1 MADFF
6 SRLLADPRKA
16 IDAASITRVDE
27 LGNGYDD
34 WNNLIAPKFEQPQQ
48 TWGETALGVA
58 TAPARLATAL
68 AGSVSPY
75 GQEGWQVPPVAQ
87 EGWNA
92 LTAVGDAYTQG
103 MSEDEMRNRAL
114 GMAGF
119 MMAGGGP
126 AAALEKSLAPRPVS
140 VRGYHGT
147 RSDFDKFN
155 GPSVFASEN
164 PDAAS
169 EWAMVANRE
178 GDGPNVLPLDI
189 TASNPYYAKSLF
201 PDQAERDRIVRADPD
216 VVFYPPSTQHGTTFD
231 THSGRVFEARKPGTV
246 RSATT
251 GETLFA
257 NASKES
263 SIPAIASALDM
274 SPEARL
280 ARAKEMGFDTDTTWY
295 HGTDRDFPAF
305 DASKIGENTG
315 DYATGFHFTSDP
327 DIAARAA
334 RVGRGSDEGSAVM
347 PAYVRS
353 RNPYIADYPDEN
365 PVIAH
370 DLDRNHLYIQARR
383 GGHDGILVRGAD
395 GEEHL
400 VAFDPK
406 NIRSVNAAFD
416 PAKSDSANLLAVNAD
431 SKPALLASALGQE
444 QIDPERIKAA
454 IRNRMR
460 GDK

>member
-48 TWGETALGVA
+48 SWGETALGVA

-75 GQEGWQVPPVAQ
+75 GPDGWQVPPVAQ

-114 GMAGF
+114 GMASVMF
-119 MMAGGGP
+119 AGGGP
-126 AAALEKSLAPRPVS
+126 AMALEKSLAPRPVS

-147 RSDFDKFN
+147 RSEFDKFN

-178 GDGPNVLPLDI
+178 GGGPNVLPLDI

-251 GETLFA
+251 GETLFS
-257 NASKES
+257 NASKEGA
-263 SIPAIASALDM
+263 IPAIASALEQKGAR
-274 SPEARL
+274 PEPSANAL
-280 ARAKEMGFDTDTTWY
+280 SSELSGTGFYPLSGGAET
-295 HGTDRDFPAF
+295 GTYLAF
-305 DASKIGENTG
+305 DDLPGNAPSPKQQQVR
-315 DYATGFHFTSDP
+315 TSLF
-327 DIAARAA
+327 
-334 RVGRGSDEGSAVM
+334 S
-347 PAYVRS
+347 
-353 RNPYIADYPDEN
+353 N
-365 PVIAH
+365 
-370 DLDRNHLYIQARR
+370 
-383 GGHDGILVRGAD
+383 
-395 GEEHL
+395 
-400 VAFDPK
+400 
-406 NIRSVNAAFD
+406 
-416 PAKSDSANLLAVNAD
+416 SDSR
-431 SKPALLASALGQE
+431 PALLASALGQE
-444 QIDPERIKAA
+444 QIDPERIKTA